1 MSFSIEKKDT
11 FAGLKK
17 HRFIST
23 INMKLSQ
30 FRFDLPDSRIAKYP
44 AENRDD
50 SKLMVLDRK
59 TQTIEHKTFKDI
71 LDYVNEGDSLILN
84 DTKVFPAHLHGN
96 KEKTGASI
104 EIFLLRE
111 LNPEFKYWDVLVEPA
126 RKIRVGNKLYF
137 GDDDLVAEVIDN
149 TTSRGRTI
157 RFIFDG
163 NNDEF
168 ISVVKRIGL
177 TPIPRYLNRAAEEI
191 DKERYQTIFAEKEGS
206 IAPPTAGL
214 HFSRELLIR
223 MDIKGANIGKITL
236 HLGMGAAREVE
247 VEDLTKHKMD
257 SENYL
262 ISPEIAKLVN
272 NTMANGKRVIA
283 VGSSVLRALESSVS
297 SSKTLNPSEGW
308 TGKFIFPPYDFSN
321 ANALITNFHAPRS
334 TNLMLIAAFGGYDFV
349 MKAYKEALNKDYN
362 FLCYGDAMLIL

>member
-1 MSFSIEKKDT
+1 MQVLKNTPSFQN
-11 FAGLKK
+11 
-17 HRFIST
+17 
-23 INMKLSQ
+23 NMKLSH
-30 FRFDLPDSRIAKYP
+30 FRFDLPENKIAKYP
-44 AENRDD
+44 NEHRDEC
-50 SKLMVLDRK
+50 KLMILDRR
-59 TQTIEHKTFKDI
+59 TQTIEHKQFKDI
-71 LDYVNEGDSLILN
+71 LNYANEGDALILN

-96 KEKTGASI
+96 KEKTGAMI

-111 LNPEFKYWDVLVEPA
+111 LNPELKYWDVLVEPA

-163 NNDEF
+163 NNEEF

-177 TPIPRYLNRAAEEI
+177 TPIPQYLNRPAEPI
-191 DKERYQTIFAEKEGS
+191 DIERYQTIFAENEGA

-223 MDIKGANIGKITL
+223 MDIKGVKIGKMTL
-236 HLGMGAAREVE
+236 HLGMGASREVE

-257 SENYL
+257 SENFT
-262 ISPEIAKLVN
+262 ISPEIATLVN
-272 NTMANGKRVIA
+272 STMENGKRVFA
-283 VGSSVLRALESSVS
+283 VGSSVMRALESSVS
-297 SSKTLNPSEGW
+297 SSKTLNPTSGW
-308 TGKFIFPPYDFSN
+308 TGKFISPPYDFSN
-321 ANALITNFHAPRS
+321 ANAFITNFHGPRT
-334 TNLMLIAAFGGYDFV
+334 TNLMLVASFAGYDFM
-349 MKAYKEALNKDYN
+349 MKAYKEALAKDYS